1 MSPILFTIAGYVFRF
16 HSREEERIHVH
27 VMKAECEAKIWIE
40 PEIEI
45 AENYGFSSKELS
57 SIKLMVQEHGKEI
70 RDEWEN
76 YFC

>member
-1 MSPILFTIAGYVFRF
+1 MSPKLFTVEGYAFRF

-27 VMKAECEAKIWIE
+27 VMKAECEVKIWLE
-40 PEIEI
+40 PEIEV

-57 SIKLMVQEHGKEI
+57 SIKLIVKKHYEEI
-70 RDEWEN
+70 RNEWKN